1 MEWIHQVFTKS
12 PEIALFLSLAVGYFI
27 GQINFGKFQLGGVG
41 GSLLAAV
48 VISQFGVQ
56 IDNGVKSV
64 MFAIFIYA
72 VGYDSGPQFFNSL
85 SRKTLREIAMA
96 VFLAVSA
103 LVTVLVCAKLFGL
116 NKGIAA
122 GLAGGALTQ
131 SAIIGTA
138 GDAIARLGLP
148 VAETKALQGDVAV
161 AYAVTYVFGSLGA
174 IIVCVNILPKF
185 MGQGL
190 KEAAAEAEKS
200 LLGGAPAHGAGQTAA
215 MPELVGRAYRVTGG
229 SGAPTR
235 VGGADAGGLAIKVAS
250 GVTDTTDVMD
260 VTGAA
265 GRTVAEI
272 EMAESDMITIERIR
286 RAGKVVEPRPDV
298 MLQADD
304 IVLVVGR
311 REVMVT
317 AASNIGEEVA
327 DTDGISVVMQNRQ
340 GVFTRKG
347 MNHMTIAAVR
357 TTVDRDLRHGVFVQ
371 EIRRADQPLPI
382 LPETKL
388 EHGDV
393 ITFYGSP
400 QDTKRAVDAAG
411 YELPATNKT
420 DFIYMGVGI
429 VLGLLIGLIVVNVG
443 GVPLTLGSGGGC
455 LLAGL
460 VFGWMRGKHPMYG
473 VMPSAASQLM
483 KDFGL
488 AAFVAA
494 VGLNS
499 GLAAVVTV
507 KNSGLTI
514 FLLGAIVTIVPL
526 VLTMFFGRYVLRY
539 TNAALLAGALTGSR
553 SANPAFGGVLD
564 KAESAVPTVPFA
576 ITYALANVL
585 LTLLGPLVVGLV

>member
-1 MEWIHQVFTKS
+1 MMDWIHQIFQKS
-12 PEIALFLSLAVGYFI
+12 PEVALFLSLAVGYLI

-48 VISQFGVQ
+48 VISQAGVQ
-56 IDNGVKSV
+56 IDNGVKSI
-64 MFAIFIYA
+64 MFAVFIYA

-85 SRKTLREIAMA
+85 NRKTLREIAMA

-103 LVTVLVCAKLFGL
+103 LVTVVVCAKVFGL
-116 NKGIAA
+116 NKGLAA

-148 VAETKALQGDVAV
+148 VDQVKSLQSDVAI

-190 KEAAAEAEKS
+190 KEASLEAEKG
-200 LLGGAPAHGAGQTAA
+200 LRGTAA
-215 MPELVGRAYRVTGG
+215 THGPGQASALPALVGRAF
-229 SGAPTR
+229 R
-235 VGGADAGGLAIKVAS
+235 VGAAG
-250 GVTDTTDVMD
+250 
-260 VTGAA
+260 
-265 GRTVAEI
+265 GRTVADI
-272 EMAESDMITIERIR
+272 ELAEQDMITIERIR
-286 RAGKVVEPRPDV
+286 RAGKAVEPRPDV
-298 MLQADD
+298 MLQAGDV
-304 IVLVVGR
+304 VLVVGR
-311 REVMVT
+311 REVMVG
-317 AASNIGEEVA
+317 AAPLIGDEVA
-327 DTDGISVVMQNRQ
+327 DTDGISVVMQTRQ
-340 GVFTRKG
+340 GVFTKKG
-347 MNHMTIAAVR
+347 MNHTTIAAVR
-357 TTVDRDLRHGVFVQ
+357 STVDRDLRHGIFIQ

-382 LPETKL
+382 LPETEL

-411 YELPATNKT
+411 YELPYTNKT

-429 VLGLLIGLIVVNVG
+429 VLGLLMGLIVVDVG
-443 GVPLTLGSGGGC
+443 GIPLTLGSGGGC

-460 VFGWMRGKHPMYG
+460 LFGWMRGKHPMYG
-473 VMPSAASQLM
+473 VMPSAASQLL

-488 AAFVAA
+488 AAFVAV

-499 GLAAVVTV
+499 GLQAVVTV
-507 KNSGLTI
+507 KQSGMTI
-514 FLLGAIVTIVPL
+514 FLLGVFVTMFPL
-526 VLTMFFGRYVLRY
+526 LLTMVFGRYVLRY
-539 TNAALLAGALTGSR
+539 NNAALLAGALSGSR

-585 LTLLGPLVVGLV
+585 LTLLGPLVVGLT

>member
-200 LLGGAPAHGAGQTAA
+200 LLGSAVAHGAGQTAA
-215 MPELVGRAYRVTGG
+215 LPELVGRAYRVTGG
-229 SGAPTR
+229 SGAAAR
-235 VGGADAGGLAIKVAS
+235 AGGADAGGLAIKAAS
-250 GVTDTTDVMD
+250 GEGGVS
-260 VTGAA
+260 GAA

-286 RAGKVVEPRPDV
+286 RAGKAVEPRPDV
-298 MLQADD
+298 MLQVDD

-411 YELPATNKT
+411 YELPITNKT

-429 VLGLLIGLIVVNVG
+429 VLGLLIGLIVVDVA

-460 VFGWMRGKHPMYG
+460 LFGWMRGKHPMYG

-507 KNSGLTI
+507 KNSGITI
-514 FLLGAIVTIVPL
+514 FLLGAVVTIVPL
-526 VLTMFFGRYVLRY
+526 VLTMLFGRYVLKY

>member
-1 MEWIHQVFTKS
+1 MDWLHHIFQKS
-12 PEIALFLSLAVGYFI
+12 PEIALFLSLAAGYFI

-48 VISQFGVQ
+48 VISQAGVT

-64 MFAIFIYA
+64 MFAVFIYA
-72 VGYDSGPQFFNSL
+72 VGYDSGPGFFNSL
-85 SRKTLREIAMA
+85 NRKTLREIAMA

-103 LVTVLVCAKLFGL
+103 LITVVVCAKLFHL
-116 NKGIAA
+116 NKGLAA

-148 VAETKALQGDVAV
+148 ADQVKSLQSDVAI

-190 KEAAAEAEKS
+190 REASLEAEKELSSGSSS
-200 LLGGAPAHGAGQTAA
+200 LGAGQIRAL
-215 MPELVGRAYRVTGG
+215 PELVGRAYKIDV
-229 SGAPTR
+229 S
-235 VGGADAGGLAIKVAS
+235 AGKTIKAVE
-250 GVTDTTDVMD
+250 TQHQ
-260 VTGAA
+260 
-265 GRTVAEI
+265 
-272 EMAESDMITIERIR
+272 DMLTIERIKR
-286 RAGKVVEPRPDV
+286 DGKNLDPTPDLA
-298 MLQADD
+298 LQLDD
-304 IVLVVGR
+304 EVLVVGR
-311 REVMVT
+311 REAVV
-317 AASNIGEEVA
+317 AFGANGSEIANVA
-327 DTDGISVVMQNRQ
+327 DIGVVMQTRE

-347 MNHMTIAAVR
+347 MNHTTIAAAREV
-357 TTVDRDLRHGVFVQ
+357 VDRDMRHGVYIQSVS
-371 EIRRADQPLPI
+371 RAGQPLPI
-382 LPETKL
+382 LPETRL

-400 QDTKRAVDAAG
+400 KDTRRAVDAAG
-411 YELPATNKT
+411 YELPYSNKT
-420 DFIYMGVGI
+420 DFIYMGVGL
-429 VLGLLIGLIVVNVG
+429 VLGLLIGLIVLNVG
-443 GVPLTLGSGGGC
+443 GIPLTLGSGGGC

-460 VFGWMRGKHPMYG
+460 LFGWMRGKHPMYG
-473 VMPSAASQLM
+473 VMPTAASQLL

-488 AAFVAA
+488 AAFVAV

-499 GLAAVVTV
+499 GLQAVVTV
-507 KNSGLTI
+507 KQSGMTI
-514 FLLGAIVTIVPL
+514 FLLGVFVTLFPL
-526 VLTMFFGRYVLRY
+526 LLTMLFGRYVLGY
-539 TNAALLAGALTGSR
+539 NNAAILAGALTGSR

-576 ITYALANVL
+576 ITYAIANVA

>member
-200 LLGGAPAHGAGQTAA
+200 LLGGTVAHGAGQTAA
-215 MPELVGRAYRVTGG
+215 LPELVGRAYRVTGG
-229 SGAPTR
+229 SGAAAR
-235 VGGADAGGLAIKVAS
+235 AGGADAGSLAIKAAPGGLGES
-250 GVTDTTDVMD
+250 GVG
-260 VTGAA
+260 GAA

-286 RAGKVVEPRPDV
+286 RAGKAMEPRPDV
-298 MLQADD
+298 MLQVDD

-382 LPETKL
+382 LPETQL

-411 YELPATNKT
+411 YELPVTNKT

-526 VLTMFFGRYVLRY
+526 VLTMLFGRYVLRY

>member
-1 MEWIHQVFTKS
+1 MDWLHAIFQKS
-12 PEIALFLSLAVGYFI
+12 PESALFLSLAAGYLL

-41 GSLLAAV
+41 GSLIAAV
-48 VISQFGVQ
+48 IVSQAGVQ

-64 MFAIFIYA
+64 MFAVFIYA
-72 VGYDSGPQFFNSL
+72 VGYDSGPQFFSSIN
-85 SRKTLREIAMA
+85 RRTLREIAMA
-96 VFLAVSA
+96 VFLAVTA
-103 LVTVLVCAKLFGL
+103 LASVLVCAKLFGL
-116 NKGIAA
+116 NKGLAA

-148 VAETKALQGDVAV
+148 ADQIKSLQADVAI

-190 KEAAAEAEKS
+190 KDASADAEKALAGS
-200 LLGGAPAHGAGQTAA
+200 ASGPAPGQISALPA
-215 MPELVGRAYRVTGG
+215 LVGRTYRVT
-229 SGAPTR
+229 S
-235 VGGADAGGLAIKVAS
+235 D
-250 GVTDTTDVMD
+250 
-260 VTGAA
+260 GAA
-265 GRTVAEI
+265 ERTVAHVEVD
-272 EMAESDMITIERIR
+272 EQDMITIERIR
-286 RAGKVVEPRPDV
+286 RGGHALDPAQDLVLKAG
-298 MLQADD
+298 D

-311 REVMVT
+311 REVMVG
-317 AASNIGEEVA
+317 AAAHIGEEVA
-327 DTDGISVVMQNRQ
+327 DADGSSVVMQTRR
-340 GVFTRKG
+340 GVFTKRG
-347 MNHMTIAAVR
+347 MNHVSIAEVR
-357 TTVDRDLRHGVFVQ
+357 ETVDRDMRHGVYIQGISRVGH
-371 EIRRADQPLPI
+371 PLPV
-382 LPETKL
+382 LPETTL
-388 EHGDV
+388 DHGDV

-411 YELPATNKT
+411 YELPYSDKT

-429 VLGLLIGLIVVNVG
+429 VLGLLIGLIVVDIG

-460 VFGWMRGKHPMYG
+460 LFGWMRGKHLMYG
-473 VMPSAASQLM
+473 AMPPAASQLL

-488 AAFVAA
+488 AAFVAV

-499 GLAAVVTV
+499 GLQAIVTV
-507 KNSGLTI
+507 KQSGLTI
-514 FLLGAIVTIVPL
+514 FLLGVFVTLFPL
-526 VLTMFFGRYVLRY
+526 VLTMLFGRYILRY
-539 TNAALLAGALTGSR
+539 DNAALLAGALTGSR

>member
-1 MEWIHQVFTKS
+1 MDWLHNIFHKS
-12 PEIALFLSLAVGYFI
+12 PEMALFLSLAVGYFI

-48 VISQFGVQ
+48 VISQAGVTV
-56 IDNGVKSV
+56 DNGVKAV
-64 MFAIFIYA
+64 MFAVFIYA
-72 VGYDSGPQFFNSL
+72 VGYDSGPGFFNSL
-85 SRKTLREIAMA
+85 NRKTLREIAMA

-103 LVTVLVCAKLFGL
+103 LITVVVCAKLFHL
-116 NKGIAA
+116 NKGLAA

-148 VAETKALQGDVAV
+148 ADQVKSLQSDVAI

-190 KEAAAEAEKS
+190 REASIEAER
-200 LLGGAPAHGAGQTAA
+200 
-215 MPELVGRAYRVTGG
+215 ELS

-235 VGGADAGGLAIKVAS
+235 GPGQVSALPELIGRAYRIDFSAGKSVQAVESLHGEGL
-250 GVTDTTDVMD
+250 
-260 VTGAA
+260 
-265 GRTVAEI
+265 
-272 EMAESDMITIERIR
+272 TIERIKR
-286 RAGKVVEPRPDV
+286 GGQQIEPKPDFV
-298 MLQADD
+298 LQPGD

-311 REVMVT
+311 REAVV
-317 AASNIGEEVA
+317 AFGAKGNEVGEAEDIG
-327 DTDGISVVMQNRQ
+327 VVMQTRE

-347 MNHMTIAAVR
+347 MNHTTIAAAR
-357 TTVDRDLRHGVFVQ
+357 QLIDRDTRHGVYVQ
-371 EIRRADQPLPI
+371 SISRAGQPLPV
-382 LPETKL
+382 LPETEL
-388 EHGDV
+388 QHGDV

-400 QDTKRAVDAAG
+400 KDTRRAVEAAG
-411 YELPATNKT
+411 YELPYSNKT
-420 DFIYMGVGI
+420 DFIYMGVGLVI
-429 VLGLLIGLIVVNVG
+429 GLLIGLIVVKVG

-460 VFGWMRGKHPMYG
+460 LFGWMRGKYPMYG
-473 VMPSAASQLM
+473 VMPSAASQLL

-488 AAFVAA
+488 AAFVAV

-499 GLAAVVTV
+499 GLQAVVTV
-507 KNSGLTI
+507 KQSGVTI
-514 FLLGAIVTIVPL
+514 FLLGVFVTLFPL
-526 VLTMFFGRYVLRY
+526 LLTMLFGRYVLRY
-539 TNAALLAGALTGSR
+539 NNAALLAGALSGSR

-576 ITYALANVL
+576 ITYAIANVA

>member
-190 KEAAAEAEKS
+190 KEAAAEAEKN
-200 LLGGAPAHGAGQTAA
+200 LLGGAVAHGAGQTAA
-215 MPELVGRAYRVTGG
+215 LPELVGRAYRVTGG
-229 SGAPTR
+229 SGAAAR
-235 VGGADAGGLAIKVAS
+235 AGGADAGALSIKAAPGGLGES
-250 GVTDTTDVMD
+250 GAG
-260 VTGAA
+260 GAA

-286 RAGKVVEPRPDV
+286 RAGKAVEPRPDV
-298 MLQADD
+298 MLQVDD

-382 LPETKL
+382 LPETQL

-411 YELPATNKT
+411 YELPVTNKT

-429 VLGLLIGLIVVNVG
+429 VLGLLIGLIVVTVG

-526 VLTMFFGRYVLRY
+526 VLTMLFGRYVLRY